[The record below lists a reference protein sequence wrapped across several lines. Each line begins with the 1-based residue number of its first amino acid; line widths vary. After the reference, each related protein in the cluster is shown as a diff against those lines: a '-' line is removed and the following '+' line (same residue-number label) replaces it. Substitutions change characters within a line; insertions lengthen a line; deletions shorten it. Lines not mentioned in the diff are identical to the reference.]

1 MQADAAA
8 LDDVLLARDAALSR
22 ASGRWRDLAHGAAIA
37 FVVVLYSNP
46 MYWWTWFEKLRL
58 GFVTMGIAAAAV
70 ILHRVTSG
78 ERIRVG
84 GPGALALLAYLA
96 FIPLSLAW
104 TLSTRDTTHAAF
116 EAMKMGVVFIA
127 VQNALDTRERLRRF
141 MLVAALAS
149 LGPALGGV
157 WVWLND
163 DHLVEGFRTHWRG
176 LYGDPNRLAMSLVAV
191 LPFALYGAFAAR
203 GRAWKVPLSAVA
215 AAQVAAIVLT
225 HSRSGSVA
233 AVVAALLFLLRG
245 RTAIRGALFAGV
257 AVVALVALAPSTFWE
272 RSRTIAD
279 YQEDASVMGRRHAW
293 MVLAR
298 VVEDRPLAGVG
309 AGAFIDAWGPYAPL
323 EAGGHRYVAHNILL
337 EIVGELGIVAFTL
350 FAGFCGWLL
359 FRTWRAGGDGLVGGE
374 GRAIFASLAGYLVCE
389 MVNGY
394 SLSWFLY
401 FLFACAAAVT
411 RIARV
416 RSVAAGEAVA

>member
-1 MQADAAA
+1 MEASAAA
-8 LDDVLLARDAALSR
+8 LDDTLVARDAALAR
-22 ASGRWRDLAHGAAIA
+22 ASGRWRDLAYGAAVA
-37 FVVVLYSNP
+37 FVALLYSNP
-46 MYWWTWFEKLRL
+46 MYWWPVFERLRL
-58 GFVTMGIAAAAV
+58 GFVSMGVAAGAV
-70 ILHRVTSG
+70 LLHRVTSG
-78 ERIRVG
+78 ERIRIG
-84 GPGALALLAYLA
+84 GPGSLALLAYLS

-104 TLSTRDTTHAAF
+104 TLSRADTAHAAV
-116 EAMKMGVVFIA
+116 EGMKMAIVFVS
-127 VQNALDTRERLRRF
+127 VQNGLDTRARLRRF

-157 WVWLND
+157 WIWKTD

-191 LPFALYGAFAAR
+191 LPFAMYGAFTAR
-203 GRAWKVPLSAVA
+203 RRAHRLLFAGIVVA
-215 AAQVAAIVLT
+215 QITAIVLT

-233 AVVAALLFLLRG
+233 AALAGLLFLLRG
-245 RTAIRGALFAGV
+245 RGVALRGALV
-257 AVVALVALAPSTFWE
+257 AVTIAVGLAVLAPSTFWA
-272 RSRTIAD
+272 RSRTIAA
-279 YQEDASVMGRRHAW
+279 YEEDASVAGRRHAW
-293 MVLAR
+293 MVLGR

-337 EIVGELGIVAFTL
+337 EIVGELGVMAFAL
-350 FAGFCGWLL
+350 FATFCAWLL
-359 FRTWRAGGDGLVGGE
+359 WRSWRAGRDGLVGAE
-374 GRAIFASLAGYLVCE
+374 ARAIFAALAGYLLCE

-401 FLFACAAAVT
+401 VLFACAAAVI

-416 RSVAAGEAVA
+416 RAAAAEEPS